1 MTAMAGGG
9 VVAGDSS
16 AQPAGLP
23 AGLGPGSRVAGYL
36 LEGLVGSGGMAA
48 VYRARD
54 ERLGRVVALKLLS
67 AELTKDEGFRR
78 RFLREARA
86 VAAVDHPHI
95 IPVYQAGEA
104 DGVLFIA
111 MRFVAGGDLRG
122 MVGQQGALPPGR
134 AAAFLSPVASA
145 LDAAHAIGL
154 VHRDIKPANMLV
166 DAGPGRPEH
175 VYLSDFGLAR
185 GVMSSSGLTRAGQF
199 LGTPDYSAPEQ
210 ISGQTVDGRADQ
222 YALACVAYTLLTGT
236 VPFARDHPM
245 AALYAHLH
253 EPPPRV
259 TAVRPELS
267 AAVDRVLAIALA
279 KAPDDRY
286 DSCGAF
292 ADALRQALGVGPYG
306 SPEPGRPGTDVV
318 VPAGPGR
325 QQTILETTLQAGS
338 MPATPP
344 TLAPAATLT
353 KSLSTPPDSAAPS
366 PPVRAPSPV
375 PDAASLPAAPG
386 PSARPNAVGTWTAV
400 VSADRAYYDSV
411 QADSTPDAALISFP
425 DHFQERRFKLS
436 GTEARI
442 GRRSASRH
450 TEPEID
456 LKGPPTDPGVSRLH
470 AMLIAGPDGSWSV
483 VDLGSPNGTM
493 VNGSEI
499 RQGEEVPLR
508 HGDRI
513 NLGAWTVITM
523 THG

>member
-1 MTAMAGGG
+1 M
-9 VVAGDSS
+9 
-16 AQPAGLP
+16 L
-23 AGLGPGSRVAGYL
+23 AGYR
-36 LEGLVGSGGMAA
+36 LETASGAGGMA
-48 VYRARD
+48 VVFRARD
-54 ERLGRVVALKLLS
+54 ERLGRLAALKVL
-67 AELTKDEGFRR
+67 APALTSDASFRR
-78 RFLREARA
+78 RFMAESRA
-86 VAAVDHPHI
+86 AAAVDDPHI

-185 GVMSSSGLTRAGQF
+185 GVMSLSGLTRAGQF

-236 VPFARDHPM
+236 VPFVRDHPM

-267 AAVDRVLAIALA
+267 AAVDQVLAIALA

-286 DSCGAF
+286 ESCGAF

-306 SPEPGRPGTDVV
+306 SPEPGRPATDAGV

-325 QQTILETTLQAGS
+325 QQTMLETTLAAGG

-344 TLAPAATLT
+344 ALAPPATLT
-353 KSLSTPPDSAAPS
+353 KSLSAPPDSAAPA
-366 PPVRAPSPV
+366 PAVRTLSPV

-386 PSARPNAVGTWTAV
+386 SSARPNATGTWTAV

-425 DHFQERRFKLS
+425 DHFQERR
-436 GTEARI
+436 
-442 GRRSASRH
+442 
-450 TEPEID
+450 
-456 LKGPPTDPGVSRLH
+456 
-470 AMLIAGPDGSWSV
+470 
-483 VDLGSPNGTM
+483 
-493 VNGSEI
+493 
-499 RQGEEVPLR
+499 
-508 HGDRI
+508 
-513 NLGAWTVITM
+513 
-523 THG
+523 